1 MKPFFVRTIFR
12 ICLEMRAVLC
22 RRTLSV
28 SYSRRGGDYHPPTA
42 EQMRGAG
49 NNWLSLHTF
58 SAIGWFPAESNTT
71 YETEL
76 ARISKELGW
85 DSNFHLPGPAF
96 TAEERRYWHWN
107 DKMFAFIIGF
117 WVGLMPFMPGKL
129 LRSLTFKLSGFKI
142 FNDASLKY
150 QNF

>member
-129 LRSLTFKLSGFKI
+129 LRSLTLTLSGF
-142 FNDASLKY
+142 
-150 QNF
+150 